1 MSEKNCNSH
10 TVSFSHWLCEEADL
24 WSISYHYSDR
34 ESVLGRRPRTE
45 RSRQPSQIHAGL
57 RGMGNSSGNENGSDP
72 VKYYWEIITD
82 NLKKVGSSLGYVST
96 LDASG
101 RTMWMKEL
109 PKSFL

>member
-1 MSEKNCNSH
+1 MFQ
-10 TVSFSHWLCEEADL
+10 T
-24 WSISYHYSDR
+24 
-34 ESVLGRRPRTE
+34 RPRATHLAHAF
-45 RSRQPSQIHAGL
+45 QPATLARL
-57 RGMGNSSGNENGSDP
+57 RCVGNSSRDENGSDP

>member
-1 MSEKNCNSH
+1 M
-10 TVSFSHWLCEEADL
+10 TLAT
-24 WSISYHYSDR
+24 
-34 ESVLGRRPRTE
+34 RPRGSFQPATLAE
-45 RSRQPSQIHAGL
+45 RL

-82 NLKKVGSSLGYVST
+82 NLTKVGSSLGYVST